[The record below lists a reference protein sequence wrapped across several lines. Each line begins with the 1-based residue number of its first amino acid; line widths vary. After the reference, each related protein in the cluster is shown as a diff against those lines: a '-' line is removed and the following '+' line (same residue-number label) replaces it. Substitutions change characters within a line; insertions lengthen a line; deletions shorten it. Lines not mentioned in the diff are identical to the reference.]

1 MGPLGRQLRL
11 KLERP
16 LPQGRDD
23 FVVSATNAAASA
35 TLERFPAG
43 EDLRLALIG
52 PAGSGKSHLAAV
64 WAERVGA
71 AVLTPETC
79 AGFDL
84 SALEGRPV
92 LLEDADRAP
101 DEVLFHLYNLAGV
114 EGGALLVTSRTRPV
128 RWTTALPDLR
138 SRLGALRVVEIAEPD
153 DAVLKTLLGR
163 QFEQRAIRPS
173 PELLAYIARRI
184 ERSADAAR
192 EAVAL
197 LDETAAAEE
206 RPVTRA
212 LARRVLN
219 EHAPE
224 SADLFE
230 GSPPTPR

>member
-1 MGPLGRQLRL
+1 MGRQLRL
-11 KLERP
+11 KLERS

-23 FVVSATNAAASA
+23 FVVSPTNAAAA
-35 TLERFPAG
+35 AALERFPAG
-43 EDLRLALIG
+43 DDVRLALVG
-52 PAGSGKSHLAAV
+52 PAGAGKSHLAAL

-114 EGGALLVTSRTRPV
+114 EGGALLVTARARPV

-153 DAVLKTLLGR
+153 DAVLKTLLER

-173 PELLAYIARRI
+173 AELIGYLTRRI

-212 LARRVLN
+212 LARRVLD
-219 EHAPE
+219 ERSPDDAE
-224 SADLFE
+224 SFDLPVTAR
-230 GSPPTPR
+230 SA